1 MKKIKITPLSLTIL
15 VVIILLLFLGVYSYS
30 LNRFE
35 NHLLSCL
42 VDNSKYYTKNKLN
55 ADNYILGRGKIVDNA
70 FVLDT
75 GSMPDD
81 TSCYN
86 TEGIVEVEKG
96 IVIRKG
102 NEVVFF
108 AKEAPVIKILKIYN
122 KFYILVLIFAL
133 VFVWLVFVLYM
144 HFMRSVKILE
154 NSIESRKAPSHS
166 APNIKGFSGIFQ
178 GISRLYDELH
188 KTENEVNR
196 KSKLESLGVLLS
208 KILHD
213 LNNVISTLKIY
224 HYIMNNTDDDA
235 KKQECLNKINDSLEN
250 MTEMVSETFSFVR
263 GEKNNLST
271 KVRVKDISNS
281 IKAEYEEKA
290 EIEKVNFQVQI
301 DDKLTNKLI
310 SVNTIQIMSAL
321 RNLVQNAFEELNSCG
336 NDKQEKIIIIRFKR
350 LINDLQIEIQDN
362 GRGLPVPVVER
373 LFTPFVTEGK
383 AQGTGLGIS
392 TAREYIEQNGGSI
405 DVETGHNGTT
415 FKIILP
421 LVGINGNKLQ
431 IDK

>member
-1 MKKIKITPLSLTIL
+1 MKKIKVTPLSLTIL
-15 VVIILLLFLGVYSYS
+15 VVVILLLFLGVYHYY

-35 NHLLSCL
+35 DHLLSCL
-42 VDNSKYYTKNKLN
+42 VDNSKYYTKYNSN
-55 ADNYILGRGKIVDNA
+55 ADNFVKGRGKIIDNV

-75 GSMPDD
+75 GSMPDN

-86 TEGIVEVEKG
+86 KEGVVELENG

-108 AKEAPVIKILKIYN
+108 SKKSPVTRILKIYS
-122 KFYILVLIFAL
+122 KFYILALIFAL
-133 VFVWLVFVLYM
+133 VFAWIVFVLYM
-144 HFMRSVKILE
+144 HFMRSVRILE
-154 NSIESRKAPSHS
+154 NSIHHREVPSDT

-178 GISRLYDELH
+178 GISRLYDDLQ

-224 HYIMNNTDDDA
+224 HYIMNNTDDDV
-235 KKQECLNKINDSLEN
+235 KKQECLDKINDSLEN

-290 EIEKVNFQVQI
+290 ELEKVNFQVQVA
-301 DDKLTNKLI
+301 DDLTNKLI

-321 RNLVQNAFEELNSCG
+321 RNLIQNAFEELQECNNKQG
-336 NDKQEKIIIIRFKR
+336 DKKLIIRFKR

-383 AQGTGLGIS
+383 GEGTGLGIS
-392 TAREYIEQNGGSI
+392 TAKEYVEQNGGSI
-405 DVETGHNGTT
+405 DVETGINGTT

-421 LVGINGNKLQ
+421 FVGINGNDKLH
-431 IDK
+431 I